1 MMEEKSKSLEEQV
14 SHVLEEGHIEKP
26 NPEEEAR
33 RRLIPR
39 YEVRTQAKLDPIV
52 EETRIIRK
60 ISREIDGRYD
70 KYLSRIPLNNKKD

>member
-1 MMEEKSKSLEEQV
+1 MKENPKMLEEQV
-14 SHVLEEGHIEKP
+14 SQALEEGHVEKP
-26 NPEEEAR
+26 NPDEEAR

-39 YEVRTQAKLDPIV
+39 YEIRTQAKLDPIV
-52 EETRIIRK
+52 EETRIIRN